1 MGITT
6 YETDFGRKFD
16 IDNHYYTWDQNF
28 PTWRDR
34 WDIAEG
40 RIPMI
45 SWGGTDTRDVANGK
59 HDALFSQRA
68 DAIRA
73 LAGRVAELEKLLA
86 EATGKKPE
94 ATAEVR
100 PLRNVRGSDPASG

>member
-1 MGITT
+1 M
-6 YETDFGRKFD
+6 
-16 IDNHYYTWDQNF
+16 
-28 PTWRDR
+28 
-34 WDIAEG
+34 EG
-40 RIPMI
+40 KKP
-45 SWGGTDTRDVANGK
+45 GGP
-59 HDALFSQRA
+59 DADWAHLPDPVA

-73 LAGRVAELEKLLA
+73 LAGRVADLEKLLA